1 MIIFEDRAA
10 TVLYQVLCK
19 LNKVGKFL
27 LPLNVCPI
35 VPDTF
40 IRANIDFDF
49 IDISLDTLCMDEDL
63 ILNALHNDKS
73 IDGVLFVKTFGTNL
87 NSDSLYQKIKSINK
101 DIFIIDDCC
110 PCKQDFSYDIENS
123 YADMAL
129 FSSGYSKYVD
139 IGYGGF
145 GYLKDDKF
153 KDFFIDRSKDS
164 VFLDYKAEIKKNIQ
178 LMQKHKAELNNIYRS
193 KLPRDRQLGEKFNN
207 WRFSLLVDDK
217 ETILKKIFATEGL
230 FASSHYPQVD
240 YNYTKNPIKNSNTKK
255 IHDKIINL
263 FNDFRFTKEQA
274 FKTVEIINSCLDYS
288 DQKKDKS

>member
-10 TVLYQVLCK
+10 TVLYQVLST
-19 LNKVGKFL
+19 LNKAKKFL

-40 IRANIDFDF
+40 IKVNIDFDF
-49 IDISLDTLCMDEDL
+49 IDINLETLCMDENL
-63 ILNALHNDKS
+63 IINKLQNDKN
-73 IDGVLFVKTFGTNL
+73 IGGILFVKTFGIKLNTN
-87 NSDSLYQKIKSINK
+87 SLYKKIKSINSQ
-101 DIFIIDDCC
+101 IFIIDDLC
-110 PCKQDFSYDIENS
+110 PCVQDFSYDIENS

-129 FSSGYSKYVD
+129 FSSGYAKYVD

-145 GYLKDDKF
+145 GYLKDEKF
-153 KDFFIDRSKDS
+153 RSFFTDRSKDN
-164 VFLDYKAEIKKNIQ
+164 VFLEYQSKIQKNIE
-178 LMQKHKAELNNIYRS
+178 LMHRHKAELNSIYRS
-193 KLPRDRQLGEKFNN
+193 NLSRDIQLGEKFNN

-217 ETILKKIFATEGL
+217 ETILQRIFETKGL

-240 YNYTKNPIKNSNTKK
+240 YNYRSRPIKNSNTKK

-274 FKTVEIINSCLDYS
+274 FKTVEVINNSLT
-288 DQKKDKS
+288 KG